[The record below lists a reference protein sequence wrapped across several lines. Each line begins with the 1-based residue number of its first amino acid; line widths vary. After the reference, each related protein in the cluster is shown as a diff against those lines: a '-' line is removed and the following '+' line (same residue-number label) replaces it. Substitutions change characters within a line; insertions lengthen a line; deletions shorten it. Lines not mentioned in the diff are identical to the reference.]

1 MRPDLVGRAEITTFA
16 RPAPLNEINGLERA
30 EYACESDMRYIGY
43 ARVSTAGQT
52 LVGQLDQLQAA
63 GCEMIFEE
71 TASGAKSDRAQLHA
85 AVSELEAEDVL
96 IVTRLDRLA
105 RSTYDLLTIIKQIE
119 SRGAKLKSLAEAW
132 ADTTTSHGRLILT
145 VLGGLAEFERELIVQ
160 RTQEGRERAK
170 REGRRLGRPPKLSA
184 HQKGLVVKWRSEG
197 RDNASIARDLG
208 VSRSTVSRV

>member
-1 MRPDLVGRAEITTFA
+1 MRK
-16 RPAPLNEINGLERA
+16 
-30 EYACESDMRYIGY
+30 IGY
-43 ARVSTAGQT
+43 ARVSTVGQS
-52 LVGQLDQLQAA
+52 LAGQLDQLQTE
-63 GCEMIFEE
+63 GCEIIFEE
-71 TASGAKSDRAQLHA
+71 TATGAKSDRAQLQA
-85 AVSELEAEDVL
+85 AVSALGEDDVL

-105 RSTYDLLTIIKQIE
+105 RSTYHLLTTIKQIE
-119 SRGAKLKSLAEAW
+119 SRGARLKSLSETW

-184 HQKGLVVKWRSEG
+184 HQKALVAKWRAEG

-208 VSRSTVSRV
+208 VSRSTVSRT